1 MSTINASEVPFH
13 SNSMLPKGFRNIP
26 NLRQNFYKRVWPPPF
41 LYKLYKKH
49 SVLIQDSVPYTLTVV
64 SPPHN
69 LKIGSKWSLIGM
81 IINNT
86 SSLSNIN
93 SSSSMRPTRQSEQ
106 PKRKAQRLPR
116 TPLPAPIAY
125 VLNSPYN
132 YLAAGDIAL
141 GSSAA
146 GGGDG
151 ASSLARG
158 IWALALVSEPSTL
171 ASAAAPGSEFPPPLT
186 PPPHAT
192 PPQRISY
199 SSNWNTTGS
208 IIGVMMNKTS
218 SLCNV
223 NSSI

>member
-1 MSTINASEVPFH
+1 MCFDPGERPLHT
-13 SNSMLPKGFRNIP
+13 
-26 NLRQNFYKRVWPPPF
+26 
-41 LYKLYKKH
+41 
-49 SVLIQDSVPYTLTVV
+49 DSCL
-64 SPPHN
+64 PPHN

-93 SSSSMRPTRQSEQ
+93 SSSSSMRPTRQSEQ

-125 VLNSPYN
+125 VLNSPNN

-151 ASSLARG
+151 ASSLAWG

-171 ASAAAPGSEFPPPLT
+171 ASAAAPGSEFPPPLS
-186 PPPHAT
+186 PPHAT
-192 PPQRISY
+192 PP
-199 SSNWNTTGS
+199 TTHL
-208 IIGVMMNKTS
+208 I
-218 SLCNV
+218 L
-223 NSSI
+223 